1 MANTVQHLTFA
12 QLEALWIN
20 NGGSKALAPT
30 MAAIALAES
39 SGNPAATN
47 KTDNGGKQTS
57 WGLWQISDGT
67 HNMPRANILDPN
79 VNAQAAVAKYKSQ
92 GLRAWGT
99 YTSGAYREYLK
110 NGVNPDS
117 SGLPSGSTS
126 TATDASLTGDIG
138 GAIGEGLGNAFKA
151 LLQPL
156 ISTMIW
162 GSEIMLGMGLMLGGI
177 IVFIINTN
185 AGKSAISTSKNVAV
199 DAASVA
205 LPEAAPELQLAKSG
219 TKGPTKL
226 LSARASRTAS
236 QTKKTRAQKAKE
248 SAEKGNTSNE
258 EYGKP
263 GQKAKVKTA

>member
-1 MANTVQHLTFA
+1 MPNTVQHFTFA

-20 NGGSKALAPT
+20 NGGSRALAPT
-30 MAAIALAES
+30 MAAIAMAES
-39 SGNPAATN
+39 SGIPTN
-47 KTDNGGKQTS
+47 VNRRDNKGTQTS

-67 HNMPRANILDPN
+67 HNMPRPNILDPN

-99 YTSGAYREYLK
+99 YTSGAYRDYLQ
-110 NGVNPDS
+110 NGVDPNG
-117 SGLPSGSTS
+117 SGLPTGSTS

-162 GSEIMLGMGLMLGGI
+162 GAEITIGI
-177 IVFIINTN
+177 LAMMAGVTIFIINTN
-185 AGKSAISTSKNVAV
+185 AGKTAENRAL

-205 LPEAAPELQLAKSG
+205 VPEAAPVLQMKKKPVSAMPPKDTFG
-219 TKGPTKL
+219 DDYKGPP
-226 LSARASRTAS
+226 
-236 QTKKTRAQKAKE
+236 QFKT
-248 SAEKGNTSNE
+248 
-258 EYGKP
+258 
-263 GQKAKVKTA
+263 KVK